1 MTELEKTQA
10 VTEKVAEVVKQIQE
24 LNLPDTPEMDQV
36 HEQMT
41 EHAKELYVGLTLWG
55 ASLALTDLF
64 GVDIQQAAEEAAADG
79 CKTNK
84 VWEPPEFI
92 WLQREDEDGN
102 IVQSAWDSEV
112 YWCNE
117 KIFKSDVKY
126 RRVDDEQTEGSN

>member
-1 MTELEKTQA
+1 MSEFEKVQA
-10 VTEKVAEVVKQIQE
+10 VTEKTKEVVEEIMA

-79 CKTNK
+79 WMQN
-84 VWEPPEFI
+84 
-92 WLQREDEDGN
+92 Q
-102 IVQSAWDSEV
+102 
-112 YWCNE
+112 
-117 KIFKSDVKY
+117 
-126 RRVDDEQTEGSN
+126 